1 MSTFGSWREQL
12 DYIDSLMRTISRITD
27 PQEMVRVY
35 ADGLDRLYPVRRLV
49 ALSRRDLKAPFYRI
63 TRSWIWEGQNIN
75 PWTEKH
81 RLPLLSGGLLGELVY
96 GNKPILLDSL
106 EVSPDDPAYEHLAG
120 SKALFALAQ
129 YDDGQALNMAVML
142 FDDPAVIPREMVPMM
157 HWQGNLF
164 GRATRNMVL
173 SQELD
178 RAYQSLDREL
188 KIVGE
193 MQRSLLPAELPTVP
207 GLTIAAHYETS
218 ARAGGDYYDVFA
230 LPDGEWGLF
239 IADVSGHG
247 TPAAVMMA
255 VTHAL
260 AHGHPGP
267 PTPPSAMLR
276 HLNDKLS
283 NRYTVDNGQFVTA
296 FYCIYNP
303 QTRRLSYASAGHNP
317 PRIAR
322 GGDVISL
329 DDAVG
334 WPLGVSPDAE
344 YPENAITLS
353 DCDLLLLYTDG
364 IVEAADGHGGM
375 YGVERLDQLML
386 SACHTPAG
394 AIDAINRDVA
404 AYTNNAP
411 LVDDRTL
418 LAALVCSEESKR
430 RMGSPK

>member
-1 MSTFGSWREQL
+1 MSDFRDWRDRL
-12 DYIDSLMRTISRITD
+12 GFIDTLMRAISSISD

-49 ALSRRDLKAPFYRI
+49 TVSRRELSAPQYRI
-63 TRSWIWEGQNIN
+63 TRSWLWEGQEIN

-81 RLPLLSGGLLGELVY
+81 RLPLLSSGLLGELIY
-96 GNKPILLDSL
+96 GNKPVLLDSL
-106 EVSPDDPAYEHLAG
+106 EISPHDPAYEHLKG

-129 YDDGQALNMAVML
+129 YDNGEALNMAIML
-142 FDDPAVIPREMVPMM
+142 FDDPASIPRDLLPTM

-178 RAYQSLDREL
+178 KAYQTLDREL
-188 KIVGE
+188 KVVGE
-193 MQRSLLPAELPTVP
+193 MQRSLLPAELPSVP
-207 GLTIAAHYETS
+207 GLTLAAQYETS
-218 ARAGGDYYDVFA
+218 ARAGGDYYDVFP

-247 TPAAVMMA
+247 TPAAVTMA
-255 VTHAL
+255 ITHAL
-260 AHGHPGP
+260 AHGFPGP
-267 PTPPSAMLR
+267 PAPPSAMLR

-283 NRYTVDNGQFVTA
+283 NRYTLDNGQFVTA

-303 QTRRLSYASAGHNP
+303 KTRRLIYSSAGHNP

-322 GGDVISL
+322 DGKVLSL

-334 WPLGVSPDAE
+334 WPLGVSPDAD
-344 YPENAITLS
+344 YPERTITLS

-364 IVEAADGHGGM
+364 IVEAADGEGGM
-375 YGVERLDQLML
+375 YGVERLDELLL
-386 SACHTPAG
+386 SSCHTPAG
-394 AIDAINRDVA
+394 AIEAINRDVA
-404 AYTNNAP
+404 AYTKNAP
-411 LVDDRTL
+411 LLDDRTL
-418 LAALVCSEESKR
+418 LAARVC
-430 RMGSPK
+430 GDA